1 MQKKYFFLILK
12 IFIFLYY
19 EILNCDR
26 EYSMFEI
33 YKDKSG
39 KSRFRLRARNGEI
52 ICASQGYASRSGC
65 MKGVKSLAKNSASK
79 ESFDTKQNRAGKW
92 SFNVK
97 AANNKVIATSQ
108 SYADKAS
115 MNRGIK
121 SVMTNAPKLKIK

>member
-1 MQKKYFFLILK
+1 
-12 IFIFLYY
+12 
-19 EILNCDR
+19 
-26 EYSMFEI
+26 MFEI

-65 MKGVKSLAKNSASK
+65 MKGVKSLAKNSASN

>member
-1 MQKKYFFLILK
+1 
-12 IFIFLYY
+12 
-19 EILNCDR
+19 
-26 EYSMFEI
+26 MFEI

-65 MKGVKSLAKNSASK
+65 MKGIKSLAKNSANK

-115 MNRGIK
+115 MNRFAVDPVPRPTILLFFMYL
-121 SVMTNAPKLKIK
+121 SAS

>member
-1 MQKKYFFLILK
+1 MCFYQVSLLVFELCRQGGK
-12 IFIFLYY
+12 
-19 EILNCDR
+19 
-26 EYSMFEI
+26 MFEI
-33 YKDKSG
+33 YKDRSG

-65 MKGVKSLAKNSASK
+65 MKGIKSLAKNSASK
-79 ESFDTKQNRAGKW
+79 DSFDAKQNRAGKW
-92 SFNVK
+92 SFNVR

-121 SVMTNAPKLKIK
+121 SIMTNAPKLKIK